1 MTAAVN
7 KTRFIVIFIFSG
19 TFSAPR
25 WWACWCWL
33 PLYYIWID
41 KNIIHLS
48 SFITIKRFSEIRN
61 SKQAFKGVTV
71 GQSDNCTG
79 PSLTYIKINV
89 PQSNITWPNKSNIV
103 TVTVFG
109 NLYEEENA
117 ADRCGEASVLPPVI
131 PSLRHISIIHM
142 TGGHWGNT
150 TPSSS
155 WRVPSQGWWDCHWFV
170 WFVKHRSKP
179 AHRLWPWQQLSPC
192 QS

>member
-7 KTRFIVIFIFSG
+7 ETRFIVIFIFSG

-109 NLYEEENA
+109 NLYEEKKYYSCTWRSLCPPANSEKPWKTASVTGKSFNSSSVCDENKSL
-117 ADRCGEASVLPPVI
+117 RPSVLPTGTSVNFP
-131 PSLRHISIIHM
+131 PENSLH
-142 TGGHWGNT
+142 
-150 TPSSS
+150 
-155 WRVPSQGWWDCHWFV
+155 
-170 WFVKHRSKP
+170 P
-179 AHRLWPWQQLSPC
+179 ASEGVRQFTDGDYAIM
-192 QS
+192 